1 VNNGAAP
8 QQTNPHKHK
17 KAGWTSFRKGVKA
30 TGPQQRPTFT
40 LALYARNQ
48 RNNPPTHNQAMQF
61 GVSSGRSLGSGV
73 RGGEQQGTG
82 LQADEEQA
90 RKFEEIISL
99 LLAGGYFRARI
110 ATLDPFDKVRQ
121 KTGAKAEQ
129 QSPSLSLL
137 PPS

>member
-1 VNNGAAP
+1 VNKGAAP

-17 KAGWTSFRKGVKA
+17 KAGWTSFRQGVNNND
-30 TGPQQRPTFT
+30 QHSFT
-40 LALYARNQ
+40 HALYARNQ